1 MSSVTTKSQNSGAG
15 RTGGEPAWE
24 IAYLFPPQG
33 DWSEEEFLTLDT
45 NRLVEFTHGAVK
57 VLPMPT
63 TLHQLIVGHLYG
75 LLSSWCALRKLGT
88 VLFAPMPVRLG
99 GGRYRE
105 PDILFMLSAHFGRI
119 KKNFWHGADL
129 VMEVVSEDD
138 PRRDLLTKRAEYA
151 RARIPEYWI
160 VDPQHSLVSVLYLKG
175 TRYAVHGKFTLGEQ
189 ASSKLLPGF
198 AVDVQTVFALAS
210 GLSD

>member
-1 MSSVTTKSQNSGAG
+1 MGSIAAKS
-15 RTGGEPAWE
+15 RTSDPGPKDGEPVWE

-33 DWSEEEFLTLDT
+33 RWSEEEFLTLDT

-63 TLHQLIVGHLYG
+63 TFHQLIVGHLYG
-75 LLSSWCALRKLGT
+75 LLSSWCILRKLGT
-88 VLFAPMPVRLG
+88 VLFAPMPVRLR

-105 PDILFMLSAHFGRI
+105 PDILFMLSAHAGRI

-129 VMEVVSEDD
+129 VMEVVSDD
-138 PRRDLLTKRAEYA
+138 DLRRDFLTKRAEYA
-151 RARIPEYWI
+151 RAGIPEYWI
-160 VDPQHSLVSVLYLKG
+160 VDPQHSTISVLHLKG

-198 AVDVQTVFALAS
+198 AVDVQTVFDRAS
-210 GLSD
+210 GLPD